1 MSDILQE
8 LRNKHSIRE
17 IMDLNVDDALDILA
31 NAVDGNPECEVAV
44 LVLQCAVDNVTLTDA
59 LTDDKGN
66 IVMYRQQRKNE
77 PRLRRN
83 L

>member
-31 NAVDGNPECEVAV
+31 KAVDGNPECEVAV
-44 LVLQCAVDNVTLTDA
+44 LVLQCAVDNINLIDAVTDA
-59 LTDDKGN
+59 DGN
-66 IVMYRQQRKNE
+66 ILYRQQNKNE
-77 PRLRRN
+77 PRLRRHG
-83 L
+83 